1 MISRW
6 RSPTLT
12 RSIAQSVS
20 ACFPDYPVTGGA
32 LPITARDALSRMC
45 EGKGKE
51 KTLEGPSLNSS
62 TDPWAPI
69 FDDISTD
76 APPAH
81 STRSNLPPRFFNSR
95 PSPKTY
101 FSSNTSRGPSGR
113 RDYGTDAGAHSSDN
127 HSPTSKEQTDR
138 VSAWD
143 QIFEGVDS
151 EPVVDGSR
159 RRSGLMSST
168 FSSPRRPKRS
178 RPTMTAREISAF
190 DKMFDMI
197 FTAVSDKRRE
207 SFTTAAV
214 QVQPASRQPQ
224 SDHSEP
230 EPSSLAGTET
240 HLDSGSE
247 SVTSA
252 STQVGLPSPGEVF
265 DLFGRLRR
273 QSNRMRQTSA
283 TAERLDRQKE
293 EVELCETDQQ
303 LLEWTV
309 REVFHGDHIPEPAL
323 SSSPPPSSSSPST
336 PNSEEIARYIAN
348 PTYPHL
354 LAHVMHTFRVKY
366 NDPHTALAL
375 FAHAKR
381 RSIHSY
387 VFGCTTPAYNEL
399 LETRWELDGAL
410 KGIEEAL
417 VEMRANGV
425 RPDKVTRA
433 LVERVRREVG
443 EKFLSRTGI
452 ETDGEVWEALER
464 VEALVASKRKSDRG
478 GAGGSDR
485 YTKLQAKKRHWE
497 EEWKADEA
505 ETFKLGEDRLT
516 LA

>member
-1 MISRW
+1 
-6 RSPTLT
+6 
-12 RSIAQSVS
+12 
-20 ACFPDYPVTGGA
+20 
-32 LPITARDALSRMC
+32 
-45 EGKGKE
+45 
-51 KTLEGPSLNSS
+51 
-62 TDPWAPI
+62 
-69 FDDISTD
+69 
-76 APPAH
+76 
-81 STRSNLPPRFFNSR
+81 
-95 PSPKTY
+95 
-101 FSSNTSRGPSGR
+101 
-113 RDYGTDAGAHSSDN
+113 
-127 HSPTSKEQTDR
+127 
-138 VSAWD
+138 
-143 QIFEGVDS
+143 
-151 EPVVDGSR
+151 
-159 RRSGLMSST
+159 
-168 FSSPRRPKRS
+168 
-178 RPTMTAREISAF
+178 MTAREISAF

-214 QVQPASRQPQ
+214 QVQSTSRQPQ
-224 SDHSEP
+224 SEHHGEP
-230 EPSSLAGTET
+230 EPSLSAETET
-240 HLDSGSE
+240 HLGSRSE

-265 DLFGRLRR
+265 DLFGKLRR
-273 QSNRMRQTSA
+273 QSNRVRQTSA

-309 REVFHGDHIPEPAL
+309 REVFHEDHTPEPAL
-323 SSSPPPSSSSPST
+323 SSSPPPSSSSP
-336 PNSEEIARYIAN
+336 NSEEIARYLAN

-399 LETRWELDGAL
+399 LETRWELDSAL

-425 RPDKVTRA
+425 RPDKITRA

-443 EKFLSRTGI
+443 EKFLSRKGI
-452 ETDGEVWEALER
+452 EADGEVWEALER

-485 YTKLQAKKRHWE
+485 YTKLEAKKRHWE

-505 ETFKLGEDRLT
+505 ETFKLGKDRLT